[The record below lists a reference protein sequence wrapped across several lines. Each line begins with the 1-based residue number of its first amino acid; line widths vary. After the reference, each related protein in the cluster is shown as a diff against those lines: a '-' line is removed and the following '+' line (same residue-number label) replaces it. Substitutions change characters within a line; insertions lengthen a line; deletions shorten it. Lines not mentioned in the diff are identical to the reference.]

1 MLFKNKLFFLI
12 GFCLISEVLGKHIF
26 PLQKVGQEPLFI
38 FSGSRCSY
46 ILQDVPP
53 IPSFQFNLSLSFRM
67 DLQAF
72 LVMKLRLNLH
82 HCEHLNLQHK
92 PSQLTDPWY
101 SSSCVL
107 IGKDVSFLDQHILH
121 PRARG
126 VLRQTGE
133 R

>member
-1 MLFKNKLFFLI
+1 MFENKLFFLA

-26 PLQKVGQEPLFI
+26 LLPKVGQEPLFI
-38 FSGSRCSY
+38 FSGFRYSY

-53 IPSFQFNLSLSFRM
+53 LLSFQFNLSLSFHM

-101 SSSCVL
+101 SSSFVL
-107 IGKDVSFLDQHILH
+107 LGKDVSFLDQHILH

-126 VLRQTGE
+126 VFGQTGE